1 MYIDIIWK
9 VALSTLIA
17 LFTIAPFVMNS
28 NTHSKG
34 VAHSA
39 AVGPVDCNRPDP
51 VSPCFDTKI
60 SHPAGDLLIVGESS

>member
-17 LFTIAPFVMNS
+17 LFAIAPFVMNS
-28 NTHSKG
+28 TTHSRR

-39 AVGPVDCNRPDP
+39 AVGLIDCTRHDP
-51 VSPCFDTKI
+51 ASPCFDTKLG
-60 SHPAGDLLIVGESS
+60 HQAGDLFFVGDSS